1 MTSYLGPAQLV
12 LADRTCDVHVN
23 LHEFLDLTE
32 PAPARWRGVV
42 VNASFEPI
50 DQSEVCIRIP
60 GRGEALAALCD
71 RRLVGEGNAPFRSM

>member
-23 LHEFLDLTE
+23 LHEFVDLTE
-32 PAPARWRGVV
+32 PVPARWRGVV
-42 VNASFEPI
+42 VNASFEPT

-60 GRGEALAALCD
+60 GRGEASAALVD
-71 RRLVGEGNAPFRSM
+71 RRLVGEGNAPFRSI